1 MSSNGAYAD
10 EIIRVIKVFIV
21 YQLLYFG
28 LLGFCP
34 PVFRMYLRYYS
45 TTAPVKPH
53 DAPKNIINVKEM
65 EGIHDYDEVLSLI
78 GDEIIIFRNY
88 TNCADKFNKY
98 VYPRHK
104 DRPDFF
110 MTITYNEKG
119 PGNAYVPGVIKG
131 KTVNSTLSQILKD
144 KDPYVYASFLHIIDA
159 DDYRTLLDA
168 GKSHKFAFDS
178 SFISH
183 FDRPVVSTETH
194 AAACTQTLSVQ
205 CEGSKAWL
213 FFTPKDLTN
222 NGILFEGVP
231 HGVLV
236 NGSPESIVKIP
247 TYRAVVNPN
256 DLLYFPPFHFHA
268 VASTPGRN
276 MMFAIRKIDKRSAK
290 QSFKVGFKQSVLA
303 IQRKLYHY
311 LTSSAQRN
319 SPGFRH
325 FDDYLSFKEA
335 FFEEVHHKRTSIFQ
349 DYDGLADFMLPA
361 NNVEE

>member
-1 MSSNGAYAD
+1 MSSNVD
-10 EIIRVIKVFIV
+10 EIIRVIKLFIV

-34 PVFRMYLRYYS
+34 PVFRMYARYYHS
-45 TTAPVKPH
+45 TAPVKPH

-88 TNCADKFNKY
+88 TNCADKFKKY

-104 DRPDFF
+104 DRQDFF
-110 MTITYNEKG
+110 RKITYNEKG
-119 PGNAYVPGVIKG
+119 PGNAYAPGVIKG

-183 FDRPVVSTETH
+183 FKRPVVSTETH
-194 AAACTQTLSVQ
+194 AASMAQTLSVQ
-205 CEGSKAWL
+205 CEGSKSWL
-213 FFTPKDLTN
+213 FFTPKDLVN
-222 NGILFEGVP
+222 NGISFEAIP
-231 HGVLV
+231 HGVVL